1 MMTISSDIGSR
12 NCNGNGNIDCDH
24 ANASTRNIRKSVII
38 VVIDIIIAV
47 LVVTGQ
53 EVGMVYWN

>member
-12 NCNGNGNIDCDH
+12 NCNDNGDNNCDH
-24 ANASTRNIRKSVII
+24 ANASTRNIRKRVII

-47 LVVTGQ
+47 LVVCK
-53 EVGMVYWN
+53 